1 MRILVHSSKTV
12 LCVIRSAN
20 HVLDH
25 CNQTPQGK
33 AKRRRFATKSYQSNR
48 FVAHIC
54 QGNQLDAT
62 QSTSE
67 LISCPFCP
75 PELPNASCSPWTA
88 KCPGLTKSRSLE
100 QSKSTCYISP
110 WVWIYETFIN
120 FFAKSGRL
128 QASLI
133 KLSVISCQKNAWW
146 NLWNWKIPVASKLG
160 TPNPMGHHCDH
171 QGRPLVDHL
180 ADNLVCQSCL
190 LMCTLI

>member
-62 QSTSE
+62 QSTLE

-100 QSKSTCYISP
+100 QSKSTSLLGFGGWDFHQLLRKI
-110 WVWIYETFIN
+110 
-120 FFAKSGRL
+120 R

-133 KLSVISCQKNAWW
+133 KLSVMSSQKNVCETCETEKS
-146 NLWNWKIPVASKLG
+146 LWLRNFQDFRWE
-160 TPNPMGHHCDH
+160 PNPMGHHCD
-171 QGRPLVDHL
+171 QPRPLVDHL